1 MEEEAIAASTE
12 GRTGAQEGSEGEE
25 APAAQAGSVQK
36 RCEQD
41 TTGKST
47 PAEGSTAQS
56 RTSQGPSN

>member
-12 GRTGAQEGSEGEE
+12 GRTRAQEGGEGEE
-25 APAAQAGSVQK
+25 APTAQAGSVQK
-36 RCEQD
+36 RREQD
-41 TTGKST
+41 TTGKSS